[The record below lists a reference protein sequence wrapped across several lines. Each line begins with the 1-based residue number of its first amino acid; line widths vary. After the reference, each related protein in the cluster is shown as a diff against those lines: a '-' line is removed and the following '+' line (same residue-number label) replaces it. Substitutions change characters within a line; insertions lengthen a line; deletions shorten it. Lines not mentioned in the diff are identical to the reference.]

1 MQTSPIK
8 VTRSGIRF
16 DADDR
21 RVIARFF
28 AVGGE
33 DRQQRVVDR
42 VLSMSEPQVRADLQR
57 VERDFKDRHRDIN
70 TAFLN
75 HYQHVERYVPY
86 PNAITP
92 ERKLLIGA
100 YFTMEYAIESA
111 ALFNPSIVPHYDQS
125 GLKPGQTRFL
135 MSLRATG
142 EGHVSSIVFRT
153 GVIDLD
159 GTTHFDPPTRLVAPM
174 KVRGDR
180 FFLKKVFFP
189 KLIEMGAYT
198 EDARFILDHLP
209 DKFTYAQIEQV
220 TGELEAQHNSQSM
233 TQTATNVRWLAR
245 SNYEL
250 DIPHE
255 YGPQEI
261 VIFPT
266 SENESRGIE
275 DARLTRFVDD
285 DGTVTYY
292 GTYTAYNGFN
302 ILPQMFETTD
312 FDTVRVHTLNGKHVQ
327 NKGMALFP
335 RKINGF
341 YFMVS
346 RLDGENMFIMK
357 SDNPYFWN
365 TAERLQ
371 TPMYPWEYVQIG
383 NCGPPIETEHG
394 WLLLTHGVGPV
405 RTYAIG
411 ASLLD
416 LEDPSKVIGHL
427 ELPLIVPEENE
438 RDGYVPNVVY
448 TCGAMRYNNHL
459 VIPYAVSDS
468 ATTCATVSMTDLMD
482 TLVHS
487 TKSCPL
493 PDRRVNQR
501 KAKPA

>member
-1 MQTSPIK
+1 MQTSPIQ
-8 VTRSGIRF
+8 VNRTNIRF
-16 DADDR
+16 EADDR
-21 RVIARFF
+21 RVIPRFF
-28 AVGGE
+28 GVGGE

-42 VLSMSEPQVRADLQR
+42 VMSMPEADVAEDLRR
-57 VERDFKDRHRDIN
+57 VEDDFNNRHKDIHAYFR
-70 TAFLN
+70 
-75 HYQHVERYVPY
+75 QHFDHVQRFVPD
-86 PNAITP
+86 PDTISE
-92 ERKLLIGA
+92 ERKLLIGV

-111 ALFNPSIVPHYDQS
+111 ALFNPSIVPHYDQAN
-125 GLKPGQTRFL
+125 LAPGQMRFL

-142 EGHVSSIVFRT
+142 EGHVSSIVFRS
-153 GVIDLD
+153 
-159 GTTHFDPPTRLVAPM
+159 GTVDMQGHVEFAPPSRLVAPM
-174 KVRGDR
+174 QQKIDR
-180 FFLKKVFFP
+180 AFQKKLFFS

-198 EDARFILDHLP
+198 EDTRIILDELP
-209 DKFTYAQIEQV
+209 ETFDYPQIETV
-220 TGELEAQHNSQSM
+220 TRAVESRHSTPSMGE
-233 TQTATNVRWLAR
+233 TANNIRWLAR

-250 DIPHE
+250 LIPHE
-255 YGPQEI
+255 SAPDEI

-285 DGTVTYY
+285 DGSVTYY

-335 RKINGF
+335 RKLNGF
-341 YFMVS
+341 YYMVS

-365 TAERLQ
+365 QAERLQ
-371 TPMYPWEYVQIG
+371 APMYPWEYIQIG

-405 RTYAIG
+405 RTYCIG

-416 LEDPSKVIGHL
+416 LENPSRVIGHL
-427 ELPLIVPEENE
+427 EKPLIVPEEHE

-468 ATTCATVSMTDLMD
+468 ATTCATVNMTELMD
-482 TLVHS
+482 VLLNS

-493 PDRRVNQR
+493 PDRRVTQR
-501 KAKPA
+501 V

>member
-1 MQTSPIK
+1 MQTSPIQ
-8 VTRSGIRF
+8 VHRTAIRF

-21 RVIARFF
+21 RVIPRFF

-33 DRQQRVVDR
+33 DRQRRVVER
-42 VLSMSEPQVRADLQR
+42 VLSMPELDVRRDLQR
-57 VERDFKDRHRDIN
+57 VDEDFAHRHKDVHGYFRQ
-70 TAFLN
+70 
-75 HYQHVERYVPY
+75 HYAYVERFIPH
-86 PNAITP
+86 PNAITD

-125 GLKPGQTRFL
+125 QLQPGHLRFL

-153 GVIDLD
+153 GTVDMAGQVD
-159 GTTHFDPPTRLVAPM
+159 FTPHSRLVAPM
-174 KVRGDR
+174 KQKVDR
-180 FFLKKVFFP
+180 FFIKKLFLS

-198 EDARFILDHLP
+198 DETRIILDQLP
-209 DKFTYAQIEQV
+209 EKFTYPQIDVV
-220 TGELEAQHNSQSM
+220 TREVQQQHDRPTMQEA
-233 TQTATNVRWLAR
+233 ADRVRWLAR

-250 DIPHE
+250 LIPHE
-255 YGPQEI
+255 SGPDQI

-285 DGTVTYY
+285 DGSVTYY
-292 GTYTAYNGFN
+292 GTYTAYNGFD

-312 FDTVRVHTLNGKHVQ
+312 FDTVRVHTLNGRYVQ

-335 RKINGF
+335 RKLKGF
-341 YFMVS
+341 YYMIS

-365 TAERLQ
+365 QAERLQ
-371 TPMYPWEYVQIG
+371 APMYPWEYIQIG

-394 WLLLTHGVGPV
+394 WLLLTHGVGPM
-405 RTYAIG
+405 RTYCIG

-416 LEDPSKVIGHL
+416 LENPSRVIGHL
-427 ELPLIVPEENE
+427 EHPLIVPEEHE

-468 ATTCATVSMTDLMD
+468 ATTCATVNMTELMD
-482 TLVHS
+482 VLVNS

-493 PDRRVNQR
+493 PDRRMKSR
-501 KAKPA
+501 K